1 MEPDRARTSDTI
13 LDAHLDLT
21 ERADGADTSTPPEP
35 LTVWR
40 PIALA
45 LLALGCVALFSFTSL
60 GERFSLSHAQ
70 ELVEQIRAQGAAA
83 PIVFT
88 GAGALAVALGVPRT
102 VPCCVGGALF
112 GFWGGSVLSVLSSLL
127 GSAATFLVGRQLG
140 REFVENRVRSKFRRL
155 DSLFRFVKIHG
166 VSACA
171 FLRLVPVGHCFSLNL
186 ILSVSPISFGAFLA
200 GSAIGFLPQSMACAW
215 MGTAVHGESGIR
227 IATGIALL
235 TALSIAGWWWMR
247 RLRRN
252 RASDSSP
259 GGSRIP

>member
-1 MEPDRARTSDTI
+1 LAADSSRSSDAI
-13 LDAHLDLT
+13 LDADLDLT
-21 ERADGADTSTPPEP
+21 ERPDGSDASKPQER
-35 LTVWR
+35 LALWR

-45 LLALGCVALFSFTSL
+45 LLALGCVALFSFTPL

-70 ELVEQIRAQGAAA
+70 ELVEEIRSQGAAA

-88 GAGALAVALGVPRT
+88 GVGALAVAVGVPRT

-112 GFWGGSVLSVLSSLL
+112 GFWGGSALSVLSSLL
-127 GSAATFLVGRQLG
+127 GSAATFLLGRQLG
-140 REFVENRVRSKFRRL
+140 RGFVESRVRSRFRRL
-155 DSLFRFVKIHG
+155 DALFRFVKTHG

-186 ILSVSPISFGAFLA
+186 ILSVSPLSFGAFLV

-215 MGTAVHGESGIR
+215 MGTAVHGESGLR

-247 RLRRN
+247 RLRQN
-252 RASDSSP
+252 RGSDRTSDEP
-259 GGSRIP
+259 KLP